1 MACSSEERGRPWET
15 DFRISG
21 PSPSCA
27 FARCLNMPWNPPK
40 THPATPLCLFM
51 IHLLHVPQAVP
62 AESASVPSLSSCTT
76 FVLPPGL
83 TGFIIVPRVPS
94 PILSPLATLQGQAF
108 MLTQLDDCNSSI
120 LFLTTPPTSTTWTT
134 AAIISSLFKIFPR
147 VPRSYSDSLAWH
159 FSMPTPNSLLWHS
172 SDLKLLFLSH
182 SLPFPSHLHL
192 FQTWPFFT
200 VHY

>member
-1 MACSSEERGRPWET
+1 MLAPAASTCPEIPLKLNL
-15 DFRISG
+15 
-21 PSPSCA
+21 PSPLS
-27 FARCLNMPWNPPK
+27 
-40 THPATPLCLFM
+40 LFM
-51 IHLLHVPQAVP
+51 IHLFHVPQAIP
-62 AESASVPSLSSCTT
+62 AESASVPPLSSCTT

-94 PILSPLATLQGQAF
+94 PILSSLATLQGQAF
-108 MLTQLDDCNSSI
+108 MLTQLDHCNSSI
-120 LFLTTPPTSTTWTT
+120 LFLTTPPTSTIWTT

-147 VPRSYSDSLAWH
+147 VPGSYSNSLGWH

-182 SLPFPSHLHL
+182 SLPFPSHYHL
-192 FQTWPFFT
+192 FQTWPFFM